1 MGFTS
6 SLLLGVSPLLLGMSL
21 GVSSLLGVPS
31 LLGVS
36 SLFPGSVLSLSMG
49 MSSPSLDVLPPPFL
63 GGGVSVATVTI
74 DEGVKTTVAEVVGD
88 VASTGKRN
96 E

>member
-49 MSSPSLDVLPPPFL
+49 MSSPSLGVLPPFL

-74 DEGVKTTVAEVVGD
+74 DEGVKTTVAEAVGD
-88 VASTGKRN
+88 VVSTGKRN

>member
-49 MSSPSLDVLPPPFL
+49 MSSPSLCVLPPFL
-63 GGGVSVATVTI
+63 GGGVSVTTATI